1 MEEGIRADDEPTCP
15 HTEQVFENRIE
26 VIFAAGI
33 EDMELQP
40 EFAGSRQHRTPLR
53 LGQSGIGRVDEQSHD
68 AGGGDQLMQQLQQ
81 LWRYLHVQ
89 LGYACDI
96 PPGRFKLPTRP
107 SRIGSEAV
115 SKTIGVTAVAA
126 LAAMAAAV
134 LVAAIT
140 ATCRLTRSAAMPGSR
155 SNGLL
160 AQRYSMTPRTA
171 RVAARQDSWQCKCPI
186 SQRSIERW

>member
-1 MEEGIRADDEPTCP
+1 
-15 HTEQVFENRIE
+15 
-26 VIFAAGI
+26 
-33 EDMELQP
+33 
-40 EFAGSRQHRTPLR
+40 LR

-115 SKTIGVTAVAA
+115 SKTIGVD
-126 LAAMAAAV
+126 
-134 LVAAIT
+134 
-140 ATCRLTRSAAMPGSR
+140 SSGSFSCDGCCGAGR
-155 SNGLL
+155 RDHGHLS
-160 AQRYSMTPRTA
+160 SH
-171 RVAARQDSWQCKCPI
+171 
-186 SQRSIERW
+186 